1 VTGPFA
7 HVGGLPVEEML
18 PAVAP
23 AVAAMAYMSAG
34 LRAWL
39 RRR

>member
-1 VTGPFA
+1 VIVA
-7 HVGGLPVEEML
+7 HIGGVPIEEML

-23 AVAAMAYMSAG
+23 AVAGMAYMTAG
-34 LRAWL
+34 VRAWL